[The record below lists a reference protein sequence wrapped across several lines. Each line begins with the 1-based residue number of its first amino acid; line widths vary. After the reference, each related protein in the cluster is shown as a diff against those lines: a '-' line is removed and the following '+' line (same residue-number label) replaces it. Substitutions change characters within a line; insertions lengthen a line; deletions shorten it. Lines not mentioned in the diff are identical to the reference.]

1 MTLTT
6 GIRLLL
12 LLTVFVSVAAA
23 ASSKNQTIY
32 RCKGKAGQSLF
43 QQHPCSENQI
53 SSGSPA
59 YQLWRDLRVQS
70 SQAQSILAGLG
81 ADVESIKRCQRGMQ
95 AHQQALVAIRPRI
108 NAMARDYEE
117 LLKAANLLQACGEC
131 RTSAMS
137 NCILADQEL
146 QKTMSKLMEY

>member
-12 LLTVFVSVAAA
+12 LLTVFASVAAA

-32 RCKGKAGQSLF
+32 RCKGKAGQLLF

-53 SSGSPA
+53 SSKSPA

-81 ADVESIKRCQRGMQ
+81 ADVESIKSCQRGMK

-108 NAMARDYEE
+108 SAMARDYEE
-117 LLKAANLLQACGEC
+117 LLMAANLLQACGEC